1 MPDAPRKRIMGKEPP
16 KETVRPSA
24 LKKPKEV
31 PTKKPSERTRDFLKA
46 KKAEKVG
53 SAGSSKKSSTGS
65 STSAAAKVKDTKS
78 SEKCSKKGGEKALEG
93 KKEKVKALIQQQ
105 KEAKMQKTME
115 EKRKVEKGKKKG
127 REEVKPNKDKEKEKA
142 KKEEKEEQLASKKR
156 KAVEEKKE
164 KSEKK
169 EKKEEKKEKQEEKKD
184 KNDKKNKDPPIIFHP
199 CKRAKVE
206 ELFKTP
212 EKRTTVAGS
221 DAGSLSSKERAELH
235 LKSLGNILEESDDD
249 SSCPATDMEEFL
261 AEVGN
266 TKNDKNDETEDG
278 EEEEDESESQEEPES
293 EEEDSGLEEAEK
305 EKEDEVG
312 KEGCEDADDKEGSAE
327 DEGSDEDEEGDE
339 EEDDVEAEDPT
350 IQADQHALV
359 PVTANTCSTVATLR
373 NSTTH
378 KLEWD
383 AFTRQLKS
391 NAKVPCQL
399 SEYAQVA
406 ANKTDLFG
414 MWLDSGRDWSQC
426 QILLERKIQQ
436 KNESQRGW
444 QAVQGRALKE
454 KYKENPDKLEKLIQS
469 RKASGLWY
477 PDDDFPDDDDE
488 SRLLWSVRNGKN
500 YIQTQNVEFAEEN
513 IDGTW
518 KLDLLLY
525 HHF

>member
-1 MPDAPRKRIMGKEPP
+1 M
-16 KETVRPSA
+16 
-24 LKKPKEV
+24 
-31 PTKKPSERTRDFLKA
+31 
-46 KKAEKVG
+46 
-53 SAGSSKKSSTGS
+53 
-65 STSAAAKVKDTKS
+65 
-78 SEKCSKKGGEKALEG
+78 
-93 KKEKVKALIQQQ
+93 
-105 KEAKMQKTME
+105 
-115 EKRKVEKGKKKG
+115 
-127 REEVKPNKDKEKEKA
+127 
-142 KKEEKEEQLASKKR
+142 
-156 KAVEEKKE
+156 
-164 KSEKK
+164 
-169 EKKEEKKEKQEEKKD
+169 
-184 KNDKKNKDPPIIFHP
+184 
-199 CKRAKVE
+199 
-206 ELFKTP
+206 
-212 EKRTTVAGS
+212 
-221 DAGSLSSKERAELH
+221 
-235 LKSLGNILEESDDD
+235 
-249 SSCPATDMEEFL
+249 
-261 AEVGN
+261 
-266 TKNDKNDETEDG
+266 
-278 EEEEDESESQEEPES
+278 
-293 EEEDSGLEEAEK
+293 
-305 EKEDEVG
+305 
-312 KEGCEDADDKEGSAE
+312 
-327 DEGSDEDEEGDE
+327 
-339 EEDDVEAEDPT
+339 EAEDPT
-350 IQADQHALV
+350 IPADQHALV